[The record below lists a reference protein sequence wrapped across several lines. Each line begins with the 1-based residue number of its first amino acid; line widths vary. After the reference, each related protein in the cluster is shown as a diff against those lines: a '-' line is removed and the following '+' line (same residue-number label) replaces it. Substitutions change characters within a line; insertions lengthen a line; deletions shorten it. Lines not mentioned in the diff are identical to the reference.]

1 MRFISDDEAIVRFD
15 VAMKNAQTF
24 QINQCR
30 QQAGQYVKNGLDRDH
45 AHVGCGAVCVSFA
58 EIGQQSLTAVVLDE
72 VEGGVS
78 GVILAGRAVWRHVL
92 VQQMRDVGVV
102 ELLEEPRFTHDK
114 FEGAFVDVYALDD
127 ATALGRARRAAASR
141 AFRCRVVFDAK
152 GSAERSLVNTGS
164 QVITGRGLFYERR
177 SPTLPI
183 RVKSFIDGESIGGM
197 KRGRYLR
204 GA

>member
-1 MRFISDDEAIVRFD
+1 
-15 VAMKNAQTF
+15 
-24 QINQCR
+24 
-30 QQAGQYVKNGLDRDH
+30 
-45 AHVGCGAVCVSFA
+45 
-58 EIGQQSLTAVVLDE
+58 
-72 VEGGVS
+72 
-78 GVILAGRAVWRHVL
+78 